1 MWGSFIAGDSPL
13 VPPSQG
19 FDNST
24 VFGESKPLRSIP
36 RRSFP
41 SGRSKQY
48 HFSRRKAVS
57 LFLGLWVMAP
67 CINRSLMTAD
77 SVSYAVR
84 NSFPTSGN
92 AHISGRCFLVPNDLG
107 PVCWFERKAK
117 RKPTLFGGSP
127 KNKQTT
133 CFCCTGQAI
142 WQDPFEGPPREAQQN
157 PPRCSELVQAELN
170 SDGASE
176 GLFGAMFSSL
186 GSIRTFPN
194 LPLVPLSPK
203 ALKGVAT

>member
-1 MWGSFIAGDSPL
+1 M
-13 VPPSQG
+13 PPSQG

-24 VFGESKPLRSIP
+24 AFGESKPLRSIP
-36 RRSFP
+36 SRSFP
-41 SGRSKQY
+41 SRRSKQY
-48 HFSRRKAVS
+48 HLSRRKAVS
-57 LFLGLWVMAP
+57 LTFGLWVMAP

-77 SVSYAVR
+77 SVRYARVLPPVR

-92 AHISGRCFLVPNDLG
+92 AHISGRCFVVPNDLG
-107 PVCWFERKAK
+107 QVCWFEGKPKGNPPFLEGPLKTNRQLVSATRAK
-117 RKPTLFGGSP
+117 QFGKIYSKDRPGSP
-127 KNKQTT
+127 T
-133 CFCCTGQAI
+133 
-142 WQDPFEGPPREAQQN
+142 N